1 MKTRIFSFG
10 VLLVLV
16 ALLLGCGSNGGGL
29 TRAEK
34 ALITG
39 SDSLMRV
46 LTVRDSSDLAV
57 LRAESVDFSAAD
69 LASPEFEALVAK
81 MKYTVQDPSQDGVGI
96 AAPQVGLNRR
106 LIVVCRM
113 DLPGEPF
120 VAYAN
125 VQIDSLWGE
134 TLVGREGCLSIPGL
148 RGNVARAG
156 FAAVSYVD
164 LGALAVSGAASGDA
178 SGIVSARASS
188 VSAGASSE
196 GATSSSA
203 LPVRREVVSGYVARI
218 FQHEVDHLSGILY
231 TDRTGEVWEVE
242 E

>member
-10 VLLVLV
+10 VLPVLA
-16 ALLLGCGSNGGGL
+16 ALLLFGLVSLSCGRGASGL
-29 TRAEK
+29 SRAEK
-34 ALITG
+34 ALISG

-46 LTVRDSSDLAV
+46 LTVADSADLDV
-57 LRAESVDFSAAD
+57 LRAESVDFTAAD

-106 LIVVCRM
+106 LIVVCRL

-120 VAYAN
+120 EAYAN
-125 VQIDSLWGE
+125 VQIDSLWGDDI
-134 TLVGREGCLSIPGL
+134 VGREGCLSIPGL
-148 RGNVARAG
+148 RGNVARKE
-156 FAAVSYVD
+156 FAAVSYTD
-164 LGALAVSGAASGDA
+164 PASLE
-178 SGIVSARASS
+178 R
-188 VSAGASSE
+188 
-196 GATSSSA
+196 
-203 LPVRREVVSGYVARI
+203 RREIVSGYVARI
-218 FQHEVDHLSGILY
+218 FQHEVDHLAGILY

>member
-1 MKTRIFSFG
+1 MKTRFFIIG
-10 VLLVLV
+10 VLPMLA
-16 ALLLGCGSNGGGL
+16 ALLLFGCGHNGGSL

-34 ALITG
+34 ALING

-46 LTVRDSSDLAV
+46 LTVADSADLAV
-57 LRAESVDFSAAD
+57 LRTESVDFTAAD

-106 LIVVCRM
+106 LIVVCRL

-120 VAYAN
+120 EAYAN
-125 VQIDSLWGE
+125 VQIDSLWGDDI
-134 TLVGREGCLSIPGL
+134 VGREGCLSIPGL
-148 RGNVARAG
+148 RGNVARKE
-156 FAAVSYVD
+156 FAAVSCAD
-164 LGALAVSGAASGDA
+164 PSDFT
-178 SGIVSARASS
+178 AR
-188 VSAGASSE
+188 SE
-196 GATSSSA
+196 I
-203 LPVRREVVSGYVARI
+203 VSGYVARI
-218 FQHEVDHLSGILY
+218 FQHEVDHLAGILY

>member
-1 MKTRIFSFG
+1 M
-10 VLLVLV
+10 LA
-16 ALLLGCGSNGGGL
+16 ALRLGCSPNGVSL

-34 ALITG
+34 VLING

-46 LTVRDSSDLAV
+46 LTVADSADLAV

-81 MKYTVQDPSQDGVGI
+81 MKFTVQDPSQDGVGI

-106 LIVVCRM
+106 LIVVCRL

-120 VAYAN
+120 EAYAN
-125 VQIDSLWGE
+125 VQIDSLWGDDI
-134 TLVGREGCLSIPGL
+134 VGREGCLSIPGL
-148 RGNVARAG
+148 RGNVSRKE
-156 FAAVSYVD
+156 FASVSYTD
-164 LGALAVSGAASGDA
+164 PASLE
-178 SGIVSARASS
+178 R
-188 VSAGASSE
+188 
-196 GATSSSA
+196 
-203 LPVRREVVSGYVARI
+203 RREIVSGYVARI
-218 FQHEVDHLSGILY
+218 FQHEVDHLAGILY

>member
-1 MKTRIFSFG
+1 M
-10 VLLVLV
+10 LA
-16 ALLLGCGSNGGGL
+16 ALLLGCSPNGVSL

-34 ALITG
+34 VLING

-46 LTVRDSSDLAV
+46 LTVADSADLAV

-81 MKYTVQDPSQDGVGI
+81 MKFTVQDPSQDGVGI

-106 LIVVCRM
+106 LIVVCRL

-120 VAYAN
+120 EAYAN
-125 VQIDSLWGE
+125 VQIDSLWGDDI
-134 TLVGREGCLSIPGL
+134 VGREGCLSIPGL
-148 RGNVARAG
+148 RGNVSRKE
-156 FAAVSYVD
+156 FASVSYTD
-164 LGALAVSGAASGDA
+164 PASLE
-178 SGIVSARASS
+178 R
-188 VSAGASSE
+188 
-196 GATSSSA
+196 
-203 LPVRREVVSGYVARI
+203 RREIVSGYVARI
-218 FQHEVDHLSGILY
+218 FQHEVDHLAGILY

>member
-10 VLLVLV
+10 VLPILA
-16 ALLLGCGSNGGGL
+16 ALLLFGCYNNSGL
-29 TRAEK
+29 TQAEK
-34 ALITG
+34 DLINC

-46 LTVRDSSDLAV
+46 FTVADSADVDV
-57 LRAESVDFSAAD
+57 LRTRSADFPAAD
-69 LASPEFEALVAK
+69 LQSPEFEALVAK

-113 DLPGEPF
+113 DLPDEPF

-134 TLVGREGCLSIPGL
+134 TIVGREGCLSVPGL
-148 RGNVARAG
+148 RGNVPRAE

-164 LGALAVSGAASGDA
+164 PGTLLVCRDTVA
-178 SGIVSARASS
+178 
-188 VSAGASSE
+188 
-196 GATSSSA
+196 
-203 LPVRREVVSGYVARI
+203 GYVARI
-218 FQHEVDHLSGILY
+218 FQHEVDHLAGILY

-242 E
+242 EL

>member
-1 MKTRIFSFG
+1 MKTRFFIIG
-10 VLLVLV
+10 VLPMLT

-34 ALITG
+34 ALISG

-46 LTVRDSSDLAV
+46 LTVADSADLAV

-106 LIVVCRM
+106 LIVVCRL
-113 DLPGEPF
+113 DLPGDPF
-120 VAYAN
+120 EAYAN

-134 TLVGREGCLSIPGL
+134 DLVGREGCLSVPGL
-148 RGNVARAG
+148 RGNVSRKE
-156 FAAVSYVD
+156 FASVCYTD
-164 LGALAVSGAASGDA
+164 PASL
-178 SGIVSARASS
+178 
-188 VSAGASSE
+188 E
-196 GATSSSA
+196 
-203 LPVRREVVSGYVARI
+203 RRCEIVSGYVARI
-218 FQHEVDHLSGILY
+218 FQHEVDHLAGILY

-242 E
+242 D

>member
-1 MKTRIFSFG
+1 MRR
-10 VLLVLV
+10 LLAALPMLA
-16 ALLLGCGSNGGGL
+16 ALLLFGCSRNAGL
-29 TRAEK
+29 TQDERN
-34 ALITG
+34 LING

-46 LTVRDSSDLAV
+46 LTVADSADFAV
-57 LRAESVDFSAAD
+57 LRAESVDFSVTD
-69 LASPEFEALVAK
+69 LQSPEFQALVAK

-106 LIVVCRM
+106 LIVVCRL

-125 VQIDSLWGE
+125 VKIDSLLGD
-134 TLVGREGCLSIPGL
+134 TVVGLEGCLSVPGL
-148 RGNVARAG
+148 RGNVPRAE

-164 LGALAVSGAASGDA
+164 PETLGVCRD
-178 SGIVSARASS
+178 
-188 VSAGASSE
+188 
-196 GATSSSA
+196 T
-203 LPVRREVVSGYVARI
+203 VSGYVARI
-218 FQHEVDHLSGILY
+218 FQHEVDHLAGILY

>member
-1 MKTRIFSFG
+1 MKTRFFIIG
-10 VLLVLV
+10 VLPILA
-16 ALLLGCGSNGGGL
+16 ALLLGCSSNGVSL

-34 ALITG
+34 ALING

-46 LTVRDSSDLAV
+46 LTVADSADLAV

-106 LIVVCRM
+106 LIVVCRL

-120 VAYAN
+120 EAYAN

-134 TLVGREGCLSIPGL
+134 DLVGREGCLSVPGL
-148 RGNVARAG
+148 RGNVSRKE
-156 FAAVSYVD
+156 FASVSYTD
-164 LGALAVSGAASGDA
+164 PASLERRRE
-178 SGIVSARASS
+178 IVSD
-188 VSAGASSE
+188 
-196 GATSSSA
+196 
-203 LPVRREVVSGYVARI
+203 YVARI
-218 FQHEVDHLSGILY
+218 FQHEVDHLAGILY

>member
-1 MKTRIFSFG
+1 MKTRFFIIG
-10 VLLVLV
+10 VLPMLA
-16 ALLLGCGSNGGGL
+16 ALLLGCSPNGVSL

-34 ALITG
+34 VLING

-46 LTVRDSSDLAV
+46 LTVADSADLAV

-81 MKYTVQDPSQDGVGI
+81 MKFTVQDPSQDGVGI

-106 LIVVCRM
+106 LIVVCRL

-120 VAYAN
+120 EAYAN
-125 VQIDSLWGE
+125 VQIDSLWGDDI
-134 TLVGREGCLSIPGL
+134 VGREGCLSIPGL
-148 RGNVARAG
+148 RGNVSRKE
-156 FAAVSYVD
+156 FASVSYTD
-164 LGALAVSGAASGDA
+164 PASLE
-178 SGIVSARASS
+178 R
-188 VSAGASSE
+188 
-196 GATSSSA
+196 
-203 LPVRREVVSGYVARI
+203 RREIVSGYVARI
-218 FQHEVDHLSGILY
+218 FQHEVDHLAGILY

>member
-10 VLLVLV
+10 VLLVLA
-16 ALLLGCGSNGGGL
+16 ALLLFGCGHNGGSL

-34 ALITG
+34 ALING

-46 LTVRDSSDLAV
+46 LTIRDTADMAV
-57 LRAESVDFSAAD
+57 LRAESVDFTAAD
-69 LASPEFEALVAK
+69 LSSPEFEALVAK

-106 LIVVCRM
+106 VIVVCRL

-120 VAYAN
+120 EAYAN
-125 VQIDSLWGE
+125 VQIDSLWGDDI
-134 TLVGREGCLSIPGL
+134 VGREGCLSIPGL
-148 RGNVARAG
+148 RGNVARKE
-156 FAAVSYVD
+156 FAAISYAD
-164 LGALAVSGAASGDA
+164 PSDF
-178 SGIVSARASS
+178 
-188 VSAGASSE
+188 
-196 GATSSSA
+196 T
-203 LPVRREVVSGYVARI
+203 VRSEVVSGYVARI

>member
-1 MKTRIFSFG
+1 MKTRFFIIG
-10 VLLVLV
+10 VLPMLA
-16 ALLLGCGSNGGGL
+16 ALLLGCGHNGGSL

-34 ALITG
+34 ALINS

-46 LTVRDSSDLAV
+46 LTVADSADLAV

-106 LIVVCRM
+106 LIVVCRL

-120 VAYAN
+120 EAYAN

-134 TLVGREGCLSIPGL
+134 DIVGREGCLSIPGL
-148 RGNVARAG
+148 RGNVARKE
-156 FAAVSYVD
+156 FASVSYTD
-164 LGALAVSGAASGDA
+164 P
-178 SGIVSARASS
+178 
-188 VSAGASSE
+188 AGLE
-196 GATSSSA
+196 
-203 LPVRREVVSGYVARI
+203 RRCEVVSGYVARI
-218 FQHEVDHLSGILY
+218 FQHEVDHLAGILY
-231 TDRTGEVWEVE
+231 TDRTGEIWEVE

>member
-1 MKTRIFSFG
+1 MKTRFFIIG
-10 VLLVLV
+10 VLPVLA
-16 ALLLGCGSNGGGL
+16 ALLLFGCGHNGGSL

-34 ALITG
+34 ALING

-46 LTVRDSSDLAV
+46 LTVADSADLAV
-57 LRAESVDFSAAD
+57 LRTESVDFTAAD

-106 LIVVCRM
+106 LIVVCRL

-120 VAYAN
+120 KAYAN
-125 VQIDSLWGE
+125 VQIDSLWGDDI
-134 TLVGREGCLSIPGL
+134 VGREGCLSIPGL
-148 RGNVARAG
+148 RGNVSRKE
-156 FAAVSYVD
+156 FAAVSYAD
-164 LGALAVSGAASGDA
+164 P
-178 SGIVSARASS
+178 
-188 VSAGASSE
+188 AGLE
-196 GATSSSA
+196 R
-203 LPVRREVVSGYVARI
+203 RREIVSGYVARI
-218 FQHEVDHLSGILY
+218 FQHEVDHLAGILY

>member
-1 MKTRIFSFG
+1 MRRLIA
-10 VLLVLV
+10 VMPMLA
-16 ALLLGCGSNGGGL
+16 ALLLFGCCRNSGL
-29 TRAEK
+29 TRAER
-34 ALITG
+34 ALING

-46 LTVRDSSDLAV
+46 LTMADSADLAV
-57 LRAESVDFSAAD
+57 LRSESVNFADAD
-69 LASPEFEALVAK
+69 LQSPEFEALVAK

-134 TLVGREGCLSIPGL
+134 TLCGREGCLSVPDL
-148 RGNVARAG
+148 RGNVSRAE

-164 LGALAVSGAASGDA
+164 PETLGVCRD
-178 SGIVSARASS
+178 
-188 VSAGASSE
+188 
-196 GATSSSA
+196 T
-203 LPVRREVVSGYVARI
+203 VSGYVARI
-218 FQHEVDHLSGILY
+218 FQHEVDHLDGILY
-231 TDRTGEVWEVE
+231 TDRTGDLWEVE